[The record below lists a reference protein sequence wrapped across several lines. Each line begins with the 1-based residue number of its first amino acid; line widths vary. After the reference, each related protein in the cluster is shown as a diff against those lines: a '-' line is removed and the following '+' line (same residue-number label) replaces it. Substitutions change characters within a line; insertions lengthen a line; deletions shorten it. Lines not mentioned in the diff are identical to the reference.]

1 MSLKSTF
8 GQFIQHGNRIKMLEN
23 NLGTKNKNIE
33 ACMLP
38 GYWHQKISTNNQ
50 HNITKQPEI
59 TQLEPKRFDKGI

>member
-1 MSLKSTF
+1 
-8 GQFIQHGNRIKMLEN
+8 MLEN